1 MFFTHRS
8 RGSDED
14 EVRYGAA
21 MAIGRVANANIYFHI
36 IYKHIFLY
44 NANIYFYII
53 YKHIFLYN
61 IQTLI
66 SGAVTKIRFS

>member
-44 NANIYFYII
+44 NV
-53 YKHIFLYN
+53 KHIFLYN
-61 IQTLI
+61 IQTYI
-66 SGAVTKIRFS
+66 SI